1 MTQALQKVSEIT
13 GKIIYYYVESMRG
26 DIGLNI
32 Q

>member
-1 MTQALQKVSEIT
+1 MTQALQVSEIT
-13 GKIIYYYVESMRG
+13 AKITYYYVESTRG